1 MIRFRASSFA
11 QIMGSARSIDP
22 ALLVGDLAV
31 RSRKKVKTDE
41 DKALL
46 EPLLEATL
54 SATAKTFLNGMA
66 SEFVFGYSKTIG
78 SKYFDKG
85 IQCED
90 AAIQLYN
97 NVFFTRHA
105 KNTVRLPNEWA
116 TGECDILVPGKKI
129 IDIKNAWSLDTFP
142 ATSDDVAEEMKAAG
156 YDYQGRVYMA
166 LWDVD
171 EFEVAY
177 CMVSTPEKLRKWEQI
192 EIHEVD
198 HINPAL
204 RITRA
209 AIHRCPIIEKKME
222 AKAAVAR
229 EYLKNRVAQ
238 INIEH
243 RY

>member
-1 MIRFRASSFA
+1 
-11 QIMGSARSIDP
+11 MGNARSIDP
-22 ALLVGDLAV
+22 ALLVGDLAA
-31 RSRKKVKTDE
+31 RAKKKVKTDE

-46 EPLLEATL
+46 DPLLEQTL

-66 SEFVFGYSKTIG
+66 REFVFGYSKTIG

-90 AAIQLYN
+90 AAIGLYN
-97 NVFFTRHA
+97 NVFFTNYV
-105 KNTVRLPNEWA
+105 KNTERRTNEWA

-142 ATSDDVAEEMKAAG
+142 DTSDDVAEEMKAAG

-166 LWDVD
+166 LWDED

-177 CMVSTPEKLRKWEQI
+177 SMVSTPDDLRRREQI
-192 EIHEVD
+192 EIHQVD

-209 AIHRCPIIEKKME
+209 SIRRCPIIEKKME